1 LLHPGARDI
10 GPALRPIASTALR
23 SIALI
28 AFATLLI
35 LGLLSAALVA
45 AGT

>member
-28 AFATLLI
+28 AFATLLV
-35 LGLLSAALVA
+35 LVLLPAALVA
-45 AGT
+45 AET